1 MYKKFEYKILSIS
14 MLPIF
19 DREKQ
24 LNKYGK
30 DGWELVFANTDLIYL
45 KREITEIILNS

>member
-30 DGWELVFANTDLIYL
+30 DGWELVFISNEFIYL
-45 KREITEIILNS
+45 KREINEIILNS